1 MWRLLWTLLSEEVPN
16 RRQKPD
22 MAFYVVAVGRL
33 KDSSVRDAC
42 MDYAAR
48 IGRHLKLRIL
58 EVKDSGRPDKQ
69 AAAAR
74 EEEGELLLKA
84 IPQGALTVALTRAGF
99 GEPSSSFAKRIGAWR
114 DQSVD
119 VAFVV
124 GGAHGLAETILSRV
138 DVKLSV
144 SQMTLPHELARL
156 VLLEQLYRAC
166 TILRGEPY
174 HKGG

>member
-1 MWRLLWTLLSEEVPN
+1 
-16 RRQKPD
+16 
-22 MAFYVVAVGRL
+22 MAFYVVAVGRM

-48 IGRHLKLRIL
+48 IGRHLKLEIV

-74 EEEGELLLKA
+74 EDEGRSLLKA
-84 IPQGALTVALTRAGF
+84 IPRGALIVALTRAGH

-114 DQSVD
+114 DQSAD

-124 GGAHGLAETILSRV
+124 GGAHGLAEKILSRA

-156 VLLEQLYRAC
+156 MLLEQLYRAC